1 MSSVRTPERNRSS
14 MGSVHQ
20 QSPSALRQHHS
31 PARKSALGSPVKR
44 PAFLANLQSAGGA
57 SRLNSSSGSR
67 NRVTGVA
74 ATTSSATVNTPASA
88 TSNSASAASSQLSKE
103 TSRYS
108 RQLEALKNG
117 AALPARRGGG
127 FSNSSGATGASGSR
141 FSASATAG
149 LLGSGR
155 SSLLLGSSPSLS
167 RTLTSNNIGNNNNGS
182 GATTDGNATSNT
194 TATSTSTTPASDYF
208 SHEPPKTPSSNNNSN
223 RTLFSSSSV
232 SSTPKSVLGKRTSL
246 GIGLYPSTPSQ
257 FNIPSL
263 PSPFSASSA
272 TIDSVGAS
280 TPSGKSNIINNNAM
294 SSQIGARPST
304 EKTPSTSPQRPRT
317 PGGGGGLSRV
327 TSSSSIISTKS
338 LAAQASSCLTRTV
351 SCGNL
356 TTTKNLEV
364 VKNDWVG
371 APNSPKKGKR
381 TFNPGDRFIPRRID
395 MASAQ
400 VKIDMAKGSTLHR
413 APSFSGSS
421 TSTHHHIP
429 VDSLDGSAY
438 SQEVARACGLD
449 LNSRILCFNAE
460 APSLDS
466 RESSVVRQM
475 YSRHPSFTRSNS
487 NLLLKKRTILTSP
500 EKILDAPGLIDDYY
514 LNLLSWSCTNQL
526 AIGLDKSVFV
536 WNADSGQVESLVT
549 VRGNM
554 DSITSVSWAY
564 DGSSLAVGTFEGDTQ
579 VWDVE
584 TKTKIRTMSGH
595 AARVGV
601 LAWDKHIVSSG
612 CRDGSIWNHDV
623 RVHNHKVAELSSHT
637 NEVCGLTW
645 RSDGMQLASGANDN
659 IVNIWDAR
667 STVPK
672 YTKTNHTAAV
682 KALAW
687 CPWQLNLLASGGG
700 TYDKQIHFWNST
712 TGARVNTLNAGSQ
725 VTSIIWS
732 KEYKEFMSSHGF
744 PNNNLSVYSYPSMSK
759 VVDIPAAHDSRVLHS
774 AVSPDGQTVA
784 TVAND
789 ENLKFWKLFEKQP
802 KDGKGGSGS
811 SGKRTKLSLPGS
823 SGSSTGGGL
832 LEDDDGC
839 GGDGGSGGGFLN
851 GKSISS
857 MTRIR

>member
-1 MSSVRTPERNRSS
+1 MSFSTPDKKRSS
-14 MGSVHQ
+14 MGSTLH
-20 QSPSALRQHHS
+20 QSPTAAFRRSQLS
-31 PARKSALGSPVKR
+31 PVRKSAPSSPVKKSH
-44 PAFLANLQSAGGA
+44 FLASLQAAAGGGA
-57 SRLNSSSGSR
+57 SKMGGISGSSS
-67 NRVTGVA
+67 NRVSG
-74 ATTSSATVNTPASA
+74 ATTTTTSATTTSTTTIASSA
-88 TSNSASAASSQLSKE
+88 SSTQVSKE
-103 TSRYS
+103 AARFSRH
-108 RQLEALKNG
+108 LESLKSG
-117 AALPARRGGG
+117 KGLPAARGG
-127 FSNSSGATGASGSR
+127 FSNSGSRSGAVGAGGSR

-149 LLGSGR
+149 VFGSGK
-155 SSLLLGSSPSLS
+155 SSLMLGSSPSIAKVLN
-167 RTLTSNNIGNNNNGS
+167 SNSAGNNSS
-182 GATTDGNATSNT
+182 GATTAGGGNVSATSSNSNT
-194 TATSTSTTPASDYF
+194 TTTDNF
-208 SHEPPKTPSSNNNSN
+208 SIETPKTPSNSNNRSSF
-223 RTLFSSSSV
+223 FSSSV
-232 SSTPKSVLGKRTSL
+232 PSTPRSTLGKRMSA
-246 GIGLYPSTPSQ
+246 GVGLFPSTPSSQ
-257 FNIPSL
+257 FSIPSS
-263 PSPFSASSA
+263 PSPFSISSSTA
-272 TIDSVGAS
+272 TNNDPSGLR
-280 TPSGKSNIINNNAM
+280 TPSSKSSIGM
-294 SSQIGARPST
+294 SSQTGSNLLPTA
-304 EKTPSTSPQRPRT
+304 KTPSTSPQRSRT
-317 PGGGGGLSRV
+317 PGGGLSR
-327 TSSSSIISTKS
+327 TSSTSIVSTKS
-338 LAAQASSCLTRTV
+338 LATQASSCLTRTV

-356 TTTKNLEV
+356 TTTKKLEV

-371 APNSPKKGKR
+371 GNASPKKGKR

-400 VKIDMAKGSTLHR
+400 VMIDMAKGSTLHR
-413 APSFSGSS
+413 PPSFSGSS
-421 TSTHHHIP
+421 ASTHHHIP
-429 VDSLDGSAY
+429 VDPLDGSAY

-460 APSLDS
+460 APSLDN
-466 RESSVVRQM
+466 RDSSVVRQM

-500 EKILDAPGLIDDYY
+500 ERILDAPSLVDDYY
-514 LNLLSWSCTNQL
+514 LNLLSWSCMNQL

-536 WNADSGQVESLVT
+536 WNADSGHVESLVT
-549 VRGNM
+549 LKGNL
-554 DSITSVSWAY
+554 DSVTSVSWAY
-564 DGSSLAVGTFEGDTQ
+564 DGASLAVGTFEGDVQ

-584 TKTKIRTMSGH
+584 TKTKLRTMSGH

-601 LAWDKHIVSSG
+601 LAWDKQIVSSG

-623 RVHNHKVAELSSHT
+623 RVHNHKVAELSNHT

-645 RSDGMQLASGANDN
+645 RSDGLQLASGANDN

-667 STVPK
+667 SAVPK

-725 VTSIIWS
+725 VTSIIWA
-732 KEYKEFMSSHGF
+732 KEYKEFMSSHGY

-802 KDGKGGSGS
+802 KDGKGS
-811 SGKRTKLSLPGS
+811 SKRTKLLS
-823 SGSSTGGGL
+823 SGSAGSSSGGL
-832 LEDDDGC
+832 LEDDGDC
-839 GGDGGSGGGFLN
+839 GGDGGTGGGFLS

>member
-14 MGSVHQ
+14 MSSVHRPHQ
-20 QSPSALRQHHS
+20 QSPIAMRQNHS
-31 PARKSALGSPVKR
+31 PARKSAPGSPVKK
-44 PAFLANLQSAGGA
+44 PNFLASLQ
-57 SRLNSSSGSR
+57 
-67 NRVTGVA
+67 V
-74 ATTSSATVNTPASA
+74 
-88 TSNSASAASSQLSKE
+88 
-103 TSRYS
+103 
-108 RQLEALKNG
+108 
-117 AALPARRGGG
+117 
-127 FSNSSGATGASGSR
+127 TGASSR
-141 FSASATAG
+141 M
-149 LLGSGR
+149 
-155 SSLLLGSSPSLS
+155 
-167 RTLTSNNIGNNNNGS
+167 
-182 GATTDGNATSNT
+182 
-194 TATSTSTTPASDYF
+194 
-208 SHEPPKTPSSNNNSN
+208 
-223 RTLFSSSSV
+223 
-232 SSTPKSVLGKRTSL
+232 TSL
-246 GIGLYPSTPSQ
+246 GGSSIGGRSGVTGLKTPTRKT
-257 FNIPSL
+257 FNPNM
-263 PSPFSASSA
+263 F
-272 TIDSVGAS
+272 
-280 TPSGKSNIINNNAM
+280 NNNPM
-294 SSQIGARPST
+294 SSQNGTRPAT
-304 EKTPSTSPQRPRT
+304 AKTPSTSPQRPRT
-317 PGGGGGLSRV
+317 PGGGLSRV
-327 TSSSSIISTKS
+327 TSSSSIVNTKA
-338 LAAQASSCLTRTV
+338 LAAQAASCLTR
-351 SCGNL
+351 SMSSGSL
-356 TTTKNLEV
+356 TTTKKLEV
-364 VKNDWVG
+364 VKNDWLG
-371 APNSPKKGKR
+371 APASPKKGKR

-413 APSFSGSS
+413 APSFSGASSS
-421 TSTHHHIP
+421 TYHHIP
-429 VDSLDGSAY
+429 IDSLDGSAY

-460 APSLDS
+460 APSLDN

-487 NLLLKKRTILTSP
+487 NLLLRKRTILTSP
-500 EKILDAPGLIDDYY
+500 EKILDAPGLVDDYY

-526 AIGLDKSVFV
+526 AIGLDKSAFV

-549 VRGNM
+549 VKGNM
-554 DSITSVSWAY
+554 DSITSVSWAN
-564 DGSSLAVGTFEGDTQ
+564 DGSTLAVGTFEGDVQ

-601 LAWDKHIVSSG
+601 LAWDKHVVSSG

-645 RSDGMQLASGANDN
+645 RSDGAQLASGANDN

-682 KALAW
+682 KAMAW

-732 KEYKEFMSSHGF
+732 KEYKEFMSSHGY
-744 PNNNLSVYSYPSMSK
+744 PNNNLSVYSYPSMNK

-811 SGKRTKLSLPGS
+811 GGKRAKLSLSGS
-823 SGSSTGGGL
+823 SGSGGGGL
-832 LEDDDGC
+832 LDNDDDC
-839 GGDGGSGGGFLN
+839 GGDSGSGGGFLN